1 MVILTTFFMSVCFF
15 LIVCLQFK
23 YAIRLHLPRKYLNGL
38 IEHNHKETS
47 LVRIPRVESMPA
59 FVVCAG
65 RCFSRLQTSSVC
77 GVACGQLCHNGFKK
91 SREIT
96 FKFTYIFCFTKKN
109 NIFYFTE

>member
-15 LIVCLQFK
+15 LIVCLQFIPFS
-23 YAIRLHLPRKYLNGL
+23 YTLLRKYLNDL

-47 LVRIPRVESMPA
+47 LVRIPREESMPA

-77 GVACGQLCHNGFKK
+77 GVACGQL
-91 SREIT
+91 
-96 FKFTYIFCFTKKN
+96 
-109 NIFYFTE
+109 